1 MRVGD
6 CVRALPSFQTWSL
19 HLLFV
24 LHCLICILQS
34 SLKTISSSFHRIL
47 AVVVTNLS
55 LSFFVLPLSLN
66 PFFKTN
72 KVTTVIHFVV
82 DRKSNCHFE
91 KGLCTDSLTGQPG
104 NTDLYRFSAF
114 WLRSKCSICSYQLN
128 IWYGSHVLS
137 SILIW
142 FLTGDG
148 VLGLALA
155 LSQVSLVLQ
164 YHQDRPLPHST
175 PGSQAIC
182 IAIVKRFSWY
192 PFRQRWVLGLAG
204 RDSRRAAG
212 SAYLPGTEVNH
223 DQVGGSSRLSPATL
237 HSVADGIYNYLKRR

>member
-1 MRVGD
+1 MSQKLENKTTSELMVIIYIVN
-6 CVRALPSFQTWSL
+6 CIVMESSEITIKVANTLATFWSMKKKHKSKRTL
-19 HLLFV
+19 SCWFREGIWYDW
-24 LHCLICILQS
+24 HC
-34 SLKTISSSFHRIL
+34 
-47 AVVVTNLS
+47 
-55 LSFFVLPLSLN
+55 
-66 PFFKTN
+66 
-72 KVTTVIHFVV
+72 
-82 DRKSNCHFE
+82 
-91 KGLCTDSLTGQPG
+91 
-104 NTDLYRFSAF
+104 FSAF

>member
-1 MRVGD
+1 MSWCRIRRVFNIFLKGGGVRQTGNNANVDWFLVD
-6 CVRALPSFQTWSL
+6 CPAE
-19 HLLFV
+19 
-24 LHCLICILQS
+24 
-34 SLKTISSSFHRIL
+34 
-47 AVVVTNLS
+47 
-55 LSFFVLPLSLN
+55 
-66 PFFKTN
+66 
-72 KVTTVIHFVV
+72 V
-82 DRKSNCHFE
+82 DFSGWRDWLGIRC
-91 KGLCTDSLTGQPG
+91 GLC
-104 NTDLYRFSAF
+104 YRFSAF

>member
-1 MRVGD
+1 MVRQTGNNANVDWFLVD
-6 CVRALPSFQTWSL
+6 CPAE
-19 HLLFV
+19 
-24 LHCLICILQS
+24 
-34 SLKTISSSFHRIL
+34 
-47 AVVVTNLS
+47 
-55 LSFFVLPLSLN
+55 
-66 PFFKTN
+66 
-72 KVTTVIHFVV
+72 V
-82 DRKSNCHFE
+82 DFSGWRDWLGIRW
-91 KGLCTDSLTGQPG
+91 GLC
-104 NTDLYRFSAF
+104 YRFSAF